1 MSQTSLSAQPAAQ
14 QAKTSSPQSCTEIRP
29 LVGWASKPSLE
40 GSRRIS
46 LAQHLISERVQQD
59 LRRVST
65 SHLYA
70 IHEWCENHAPDLA
83 KHIYDALPT
92 EAQHNDDKL
101 QRKTESCARFLAQTD
116 TSWEFGLDH
125 AWERGGF
132 SRTANKL
139 SVELACS
146 CCLQVV
152 SEYCAALTVVM
163 SGALSP
169 RFFATT
175 LAFWHQIEP

>member
-59 LRRVST
+59 LKRVST

-70 IHEWCENHAPDLA
+70 IHEWCEIMRQILRNTFMTLCLRRLSTTTINCSAKPNRAPDFLRKPIRPGNLA
-83 KHIYDALPT
+83 
-92 EAQHNDDKL
+92 
-101 QRKTESCARFLAQTD
+101 S
-116 TSWEFGLDH
+116 
-125 AWERGGF
+125 
-132 SRTANKL
+132 
-139 SVELACS
+139 
-146 CCLQVV
+146 
-152 SEYCAALTVVM
+152 
-163 SGALSP
+163 
-169 RFFATT
+169 TT
-175 LAFWHQIEP
+175 LGREAGSRVPRTSSPWSLRVLAVCRW